1 MQVFLTGATGFV
13 GSAIIEELRAG
24 GHQVTGLARSD
35 QAAATLAQWGVAV
48 RRGDVSE
55 PDGLAQ
61 AARASDGV
69 IHCAFG
75 HDFSRYVE
83 MGEVDLRAVSA
94 MAQALAGSGKPLVV
108 TSGMT
113 ASTPGRLATE
123 SDAAQTEGMAA
134 VRGRPEAMALGAS
147 EMGVRSLVVRLPP
160 SVHDLQAQGLVSQL
174 IAVARQTGVSA
185 YVGEGAN
192 RWPAVHRRDAA
203 RLFRARTRPS
213 RRAAPRGCGGRRHA
227 ALHCRGHRP
236 KARYRDPQ
244 PRRQRSGHS
253 LWVAWA
259 RRLKRC
265 SSLKRRHAT
274 KRWLAP
280 NPGRPAGRAP
290 GRVPVLNPGGRPRP
304 GREQT
309 GRRELSS
316 RLKVRTRR
324 ARSRRARPLGVPG
337 RGRRWSGG
345 SG

>member
-1 MQVFLTGATGFV
+1 MHVFLTGATGFV

-48 RRGDVSE
+48 RRGDVAE
-55 PDGLAQ
+55 PEGLAH

-203 RLFRARTRPS
+203 RLFRLGLERGQAGERLHAVAEEGVTLRSIAEAIGQKLGIPTRS
-213 RRAAPRGCGGRRHA
+213 LDANEAGIHFGWLGLAASNDVPASSAVTQQSVGWRPTQGG
-227 ALHCRGHRP
+227 L
-236 KARYRDPQ
+236 
-244 PRRQRSGHS
+244 
-253 LWVAWA
+253 
-259 RRLKRC
+259 
-265 SSLKRRHAT
+265 
-274 KRWLAP
+274 
-280 NPGRPAGRAP
+280 
-290 GRVPVLNPGGRPRP
+290 
-304 GREQT
+304 RE
-309 GRRELSS
+309 GLLGAYLS
-316 RLKVRTRR
+316 
-324 ARSRRARPLGVPG
+324 
-337 RGRRWSGG
+337 
-345 SG
+345 